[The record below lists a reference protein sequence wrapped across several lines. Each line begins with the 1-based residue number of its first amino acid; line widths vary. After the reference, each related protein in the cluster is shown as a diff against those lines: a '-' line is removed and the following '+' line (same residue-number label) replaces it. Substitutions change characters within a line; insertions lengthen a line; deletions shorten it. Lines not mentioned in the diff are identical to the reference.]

1 MQPMFIRSNRLTSTV
16 SDDDDINFGFM
27 NLTLMTM
34 LMMSTEK
41 MPVLMRFVAVIK
53 KGQVMSNYYRLMNRQ
68 GGF

>member
-1 MQPMFIRSNRLTSTV
+1 MSTV

-27 NLTLMTM
+27 NLIPTTM
-34 LMMSTEK
+34 LMMSTDK
-41 MPVLMRFVAVIK
+41 MPVLMRIVAVIK

>member
-1 MQPMFIRSNRLTSTV
+1 
-16 SDDDDINFGFM
+16 M
-27 NLTLMTM
+27 NLTLRTM

-41 MPVLMRFVAVIK
+41 VPVLMRIVAVIK